1 MKNNLKKL
9 VILLPVLPMLMA
21 NAPAPTPR
29 PSEYE
34 DYTISVSDVQKHS
47 EDVIYY
53 RYTYD
58 IKNTGEGYIT
68 DIYANLRRSDNSYD
82 YDNLEGI
89 SFDSIFYDSLIIPHQ
104 EITAIGK
111 SRLSESSINNYK
123 EVHYNARAYINF
135 ADDVTVTGDYE
146 LTKVS
151 YANNTYKVNISLEGT
166 KKNDFYYGV
175 IFEITYDEQVRY
187 IHSDEMRGFDIKVA
201 ESFDF
206 TKLTN
211 IEVFKVTKTGAYHS
225 NIGEILTGIAIV
237 FFVCF
242 ILMISMGI
250 FAAIFFP
257 IMKKKRRAR
266 REAALRAKQENA
278 SLNNDNK

>member
-9 VILLPVLPMLMA
+9 VLLLPVLPMLMA
-21 NAPAPTPR
+21 NAPAPTPH
-29 PSEYE
+29 PTKYE
-34 DYTISVSDVQKHS
+34 DFSISVSDVQKHS

-68 DIYANLRRSDNSYD
+68 DIYAILKRSDNSYN

-104 EITAIGK
+104 EITAIGE
-111 SRLSESSINNYK
+111 SRLSEPSINNYK
-123 EVHYNARAYINF
+123 EVHYKARAYVNF

-146 LTKVS
+146 LTKVNYS
-151 YANNTYKVNISLEGT
+151 INTYKVNISLEGT

-175 IFEITYDEQVRY
+175 IFKITYDEQVRY
-187 IHSDEMRGFDIKVA
+187 VHSDEMRGFDIKVTND
-201 ESFDF
+201 FDL

-225 NIGEILTGIAIV
+225 NIGDILTGVAIV

-257 IMKKKRRAR
+257 IMKKKRRER
-266 REAALRAKQENA
+266 RAKQNEQI
-278 SLNNDNK
+278 

>member
-1 MKNNLKKL
+1 MKNNFKKL

-29 PSEYE
+29 PSEYM

-53 RYTYD
+53 RYSYD

-68 DIYANLRRSDNSYD
+68 DIDVNLRRSDNSYD

-111 SRLSESSINNYK
+111 SRLSEPSINKYK
-123 EVHYNARAYINF
+123 EVHYKARAYINF
-135 ADDVTVTGDYE
+135 ADNVTVTGDYE
-146 LTKVS
+146 LTKVNHS
-151 YANNTYKVNISLEGT
+151 INTYKVNISLEGT

-175 IFEITYDEQVRY
+175 IFKITYDEQVRY
-187 IHSDEMRGFDIKVA
+187 VHSDEMQGFDIRVNDL
-201 ESFDF
+201 FDY

-211 IEVFKVTKTGAYHS
+211 IEVFKVTKTDAYHS
-225 NIGEILTGIAIV
+225 HMGEVLTGIAIV
-237 FFVCF
+237 FIVCF
-242 ILMISMGI
+242 FLMISMGI
-250 FAAIFFP
+250 FSAIFFP

-266 REAALRAKQENA
+266 RAAALRAKQENA
-278 SLNNDNK
+278 SLHNDNK

>member
-1 MKNNLKKL
+1 
-9 VILLPVLPMLMA
+9 MLMA

-29 PSEYE
+29 PSDYE

-53 RYTYD
+53 RYSYD

-68 DIYANLRRSDNSYD
+68 DIYANLKRSDNSYD
-82 YDNLEGI
+82 HDNLEDE
-89 SFDSIFYDSLIIPHQ
+89 SFDSVFYDSLIIPHQ
-104 EITAIGK
+104 EITVLGRY
-111 SRLSESSINNYK
+111 RLSEPSIDNYK
-123 EVHYNARAYINF
+123 NISYSASAYSNF

-151 YANNTYKVNISLEGT
+151 YASSTYKVNISLEGT

-175 IFEITYDEQVRY
+175 IFKITYDEQVRY
-187 IHSDEMRGFDIKVA
+187 VHSDEMQGFDIKVTND
-201 ESFDF
+201 FDL

-211 IEVFKVTKTGAYHS
+211 IEVFKVTKTDAYHS
-225 NIGEILTGIAIV
+225 HVGEVLTGIAIV
-237 FFVCF
+237 FIVCF

-250 FAAIFFP
+250 FSAIFFP

-266 REAALRAKQENA
+266 RAAALRAKQENA

>member
-1 MKNNLKKL
+1 MKNNFKKL

-34 DYTISVSDVQKHS
+34 DYTISISDVQKHS

-53 RYTYD
+53 RYSYD
-58 IKNTGEGYIT
+58 IKNTGEGYIS
-68 DIYANLRRSDNSYD
+68 DIYVKLKRNDNSYD

-111 SRLSESSINNYK
+111 YRLSEPSINNYK
-123 EVHYNARAYINF
+123 EVRYTANAYINF

-151 YANNTYKVNISLEGT
+151 YASSTYKVNISLEGT

-175 IFEITYDEQVRY
+175 IFKITYDEQVRY
-187 IHSDEMRGFDIKVA
+187 VHSDEMQGFDIRVNDH
-201 ESFDF
+201 FDY

-211 IEVFKVTKTGAYHS
+211 IEVVKVTKTKAYHS
-225 NIGEILTGIAIV
+225 HVGEVLTGIAIV
-237 FFVCF
+237 FIVCF
-242 ILMISMGI
+242 FLMISMGI
-250 FAAIFFP
+250 FSAIFFP
-257 IMKKKRRAR
+257 IMRKKRRAR
-266 REAALRAKQENA
+266 RAAALRAKQENA
-278 SLNNDNK
+278 SSNNDNK

>member
-53 RYTYD
+53 RYSYD
-58 IKNTGEGYIT
+58 VKNTGEGYIS
-68 DIYANLRRSDNSYD
+68 DISVNFTSNDGTYHND
-82 YDNLEGI
+82 YLQNE
-89 SFDSIFYDSLIIPHQ
+89 SFDAVFYDSLIIPHQ
-104 EITAIGK
+104 EITALGRY
-111 SRLSESSINNYK
+111 RLSEPSVDNYK
-123 EVHYNARAYINF
+123 KISYSAYAYSNF
-135 ADDVTVTGDYE
+135 ADDVTITGNYALE
-146 LTKVS
+146 KAS
-151 YANNTYKVNISLEGT
+151 YGSNTYKVNISLEGT

-175 IFEITYDEQVRY
+175 IFKITYDGKERY
-187 IHSDEMRGFDIKVA
+187 VHSDEMQGFDIKVTND
-201 ESFDF
+201 FDY

-211 IEVFKVTKTGAYHS
+211 IEVVKVTKTDAYHS
-225 NIGEILTGIAIV
+225 HVGEVLTGIAIV

-250 FAAIFFP
+250 FSAIFFP

-266 REAALRAKQENA
+266 REKKNEQL
-278 SLNNDNK
+278 

>member
-1 MKNNLKKL
+1 MKNNLKKIVL
-9 VILLPVLPMLMA
+9 LLPVLPMLMA

-34 DYTISVSDVQKHS
+34 DYTISVSDVQKHT

-53 RYTYD
+53 RYSYD
-58 IKNTGEGYIT
+58 VKNTGEGYIS
-68 DIYANLRRSDNSYD
+68 DIYVNLRRSDNSYD

-111 SRLSESSINNYK
+111 SRLSEPSIDNYK
-123 EVHYNARAYINF
+123 EVHYTASAYIDF

-146 LTKVS
+146 LTTLS
-151 YANNTYKVNISLEGT
+151 YDNAYKVNISLEGT
-166 KKNDFYYGV
+166 KKGDYYYGV
-175 IFEITYDEQVRY
+175 IFKITYDGEDHYV
-187 IHSDEMRGFDIKVA
+187 HSDEMRGFDIRVNNH
-201 ESFDF
+201 FDY

-211 IEVFKVTKTGAYHS
+211 IEVVKVTKTDAYHS
-225 NIGEILTGIAIV
+225 HVGEVLTGIAIV

-242 ILMISMGI
+242 ILVISMGI

-257 IMKKKRRAR
+257 IMQKKRRAR
-266 REAALRAKQENA
+266 REKKNEQL
-278 SLNNDNK
+278 